1 VDSKAKKQE
10 VKDST
15 PEATPTAAELQ
26 MTQAVEPSNAANTV
40 RSTDTAVEQSQ
51 ANLEAASSMPQVEA
65 DSPSASQD
73 QAAMQDAPVEAAAAA
88 DDDEKILATGVAPSE
103 SVAAADPEASVS
115 DTTEAAL
122 EVARDAPEEVATL
135 PPDELIEED
144 RSFKHAPIERFNVD
158 LETQRKFV
166 SAVRQDVV
174 SSRAHSEDE
183 ADEPLDNE
191 DDSREN
197 VRSQREDKKSD
208 DKKDKIKSKDKDKME
223 KLDKVE
229 KVDKV
234 KETKSKYKK
243 PANDDPVQ
251 EYEEPTKD
259 KRSPTDV
266 DEEEKNLA
274 VRIKRSTTDENSGD
288 AQVFLLLPDHHPV
301 VVNDES
307 TLSHSLVP
315 KEAIFT
321 LLPDHHPVVVNGES
335 TLSHLVPTDAKFTL
349 VPDHHPVVVDGEST
363 SSHLVE
369 GGAVKVKRSAPDA
382 NSGGAQVFLLLPDH
396 HPVVVDGES
405 TLSQLVPKGATFTL
419 VPDHHPVVVDG
430 ESTLSHLVPTDA
442 KVAPANSE
450 LMGPAAAD
458 SQHVAEKRSLS
469 DEKVDED
476 ETTSTTESALVE
488 GSENERGAQVFSLL
502 PDNYPVVFNGEPTL
516 SHLIPSDVAS
526 VAEDGAKV
534 DENNSAVKVLSDEKV
549 ADAVDKDAVIGD
561 DNAASSN

>member
-1 VDSKAKKQE
+1 MVAIKTAALWLLASALFAVDVGASPISRARKDKSGSMPLVISSYSSVGIANVRRNSKIADPSSSSSGRLPVSDDDSNNNNNSNVAVESPRVDSKAKKQE
-10 VKDST
+10 EKEST

-26 MTQAVEPSNAANTV
+26 MTQAVEPSNAADTV
-40 RSTDTAVEQSQ
+40 RSTNTAVEQSQ

-103 SVAAADPEASVS
+103 SVVAAAADPEASVS

-266 DEEEKNLA
+266 DVGQNL
-274 VRIKRSTTDENSGD
+274 NSD
-288 AQVFLLLPDHHPV
+288 SCSIEIII
-301 VVNDES
+301 N
-307 TLSHSLVP
+307 
-315 KEAIFT
+315 
-321 LLPDHHPVVVNGES
+321 
-335 TLSHLVPTDAKFTL
+335 
-349 VPDHHPVVVDGEST
+349 
-363 SSHLVE
+363 
-369 GGAVKVKRSAPDA
+369 
-382 NSGGAQVFLLLPDH
+382 
-396 HPVVVDGES
+396 
-405 TLSQLVPKGATFTL
+405 AT
-419 VPDHHPVVVDG
+419 
-430 ESTLSHLVPTDA
+430 
-442 KVAPANSE
+442 
-450 LMGPAAAD
+450 
-458 SQHVAEKRSLS
+458 
-469 DEKVDED
+469 
-476 ETTSTTESALVE
+476 
-488 GSENERGAQVFSLL
+488 SENNPICSIDVLL
-502 PDNYPVVFNGEPTL
+502 FPVLKNCCYRRKKKRT
-516 SHLIPSDVAS
+516 
-526 VAEDGAKV
+526 
-534 DENNSAVKVLSDEKV
+534 
-549 ADAVDKDAVIGD
+549 
-561 DNAASSN
+561 